1 MWILYLDHTDKFYV
15 LVICKAH
22 FDYSMRKMSILMMFL
37 FTVSTIPVFAQN
49 DSTDNDEKIRAE
61 IIECE
66 DLIYADDSLTDASK
80 TVKKRECPSEIRKK
94 YAETA
99 LTFEL
104 QDEMKIRLQNL
115 QKCEDWHSQYQF
127 LDETNFKI
135 QKNAQMVHSCIALYH
150 DPLWTYAGDD
160 RAEILSDKLES
171 ILVEVP
177 VKANLSNESIQD
189 IQSQLDR
196 IHSLEERIANLEDEL
211 VNKDLIIREQM
222 NVIVNLANS
231 FKNAIFD
238 GIQSAYPF
246 V

>member
-1 MWILYLDHTDKFYV
+1 
-15 LVICKAH
+15 
-22 FDYSMRKMSILMMFL
+22 MMFL
-37 FTVSTIPVFAQN
+37 FTVSIIPAFAQ
-49 DSTDNDEKIRAE
+49 DDLDTEEKIRSE
-61 IIECE
+61 ILECE
-66 DLIYADDSLTDASK
+66 DKIYADDSLTAASK

-135 QKNAQMVHSCIALYH
+135 QKNAEMVQSCIALYH
-150 DPLWTYAGDD
+150 DPLWTYVGED
-160 RAEILSDKLES
+160 RVEILSDKLDT
-171 ILVEVP
+171 ILVETL
-177 VKANLSNESIQD
+177 VKTNPSDEFQKD
-189 IQSQLDR
+189 TPSQMDR

-222 NVIVNLANS
+222 NVILNLANS
-231 FKNAIFD
+231 IRNTIFD
-238 GIQSAYPF
+238 GIQSVYQF
-246 V
+246 L